1 MSNVPT
7 GITAYRHPETG
18 EIAGSYPQPEM
29 ADREI
34 LKLASDMASN
44 QDGFGFA
51 FYHDALLRFA
61 RAIGHRM
68 RAEEREGCARLCEE
82 LAKDDNVPTGSIAD
96 GNECAISIRERAA
109 LDPRFANVSCSQCG
123 RDFGPGDHGFS
134 HCEHHGF

>member
-7 GITAYRHPETG
+7 GITAYRNQENG
-18 EIAGSYPQPEM
+18 KIAGSYPQPGM
-29 ADREI
+29 TDREI

-68 RAEEREGCARLCEE
+68 RAEEREACARECEE
-82 LAKDDNVPTGSIAD
+82 VANATECD
-96 GNECAISIRERAA
+96 GDTAHECVVAIRERAA

>member
-7 GITAYRHPETG
+7 GITAYRDPKTG
-18 EIAGSYPQPEM
+18 EIAGSYPQVGVT
-29 ADREI
+29 DCEI

-61 RAIGHRM
+61 RAIWHRM
-68 RAEEREGCARLCEE
+68 RADEREACSRECEE
-82 LAKDDNVPTGSIAD
+82 VANAD
-96 GNECAISIRERAA
+96 ECDGDTANECVAAIRERAT